1 MPTKKQPNKT
11 TNAGAK
17 APATAAVKAAQ
28 KNWGAGSPQPDNS
41 PQGGSNAPVN
51 DERAQSI
58 AELVR
63 GGMSY
68 SEAKAAID
76 NDRPA
81 AAPVA
86 VKINVGKDPGADEV
100 IDEDS
105 IPDPGEDL
113 EVVDVEHTP
122 RDGYTMFET
131 LNLMYSE
138 LGKSRKKRRFRVSV
152 DLDQRLFDWLL
163 YATIQEANFRKREN
177 LTIEDYIEI
186 KIKELKAADPTAGG
200 RRDPSTSGPRD
211 NFNGNT
217 GKWDR

>member
-1 MPTKKQPNKT
+1 MPIKKQPNKT
-11 TNAGAK
+11 AGAK
-17 APATAAVKAAQ
+17 APATAAAPKAAAAVQ
-28 KNWGAGSPQPDNS
+28 
-41 PQGGSNAPVN
+41 SNPV
-51 DERAQSI
+51 DEAAQAI
-58 AELVR
+58 AQLVR
-63 GGMSY
+63 GGMTC
-68 SEAKAAID
+68 SEAKAAVE

-81 AAPVA
+81 AATAPA
-86 VKINVGKDPGADEV
+86 KINIGKDPGADEV
-100 IDEDS
+100 IDEAS

-113 EVVDVEHTP
+113 EIVDVENKP

-131 LNLMYSE
+131 LNLAYSD
-138 LGKSRKKRRFRVSV
+138 LSKSRKKRRFRITAE
-152 DLDQRLFDWLL
+152 LDQRLYDWLL
-163 YATIQEANFRKREN
+163 YATIQEANFRKRED